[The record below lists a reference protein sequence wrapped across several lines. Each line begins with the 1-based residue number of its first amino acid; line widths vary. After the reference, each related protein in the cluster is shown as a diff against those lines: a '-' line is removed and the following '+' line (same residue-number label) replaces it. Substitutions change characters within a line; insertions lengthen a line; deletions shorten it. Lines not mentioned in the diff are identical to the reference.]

1 MVTKGRFQLTAEPVA
16 DWRINAACSG
26 LPHALFFP
34 VGDVTEEAIGH
45 AKEICATCPVV
56 EECLEFALE
65 TNQRSGIWGGTS
77 EEDRKTLRRKW
88 LAARRRA
95 S

>member
-1 MVTKGRFQLTAEPVA
+1 VTKGRSQLTSELVA
-16 DWRINAACSG
+16 DWRDNAACSG
-26 LPHALFFP
+26 LPHDLFFP
-34 VGDVTEEAIGH
+34 VGEVIDEAVAN
-45 AKEICATCPVV
+45 AKGICAECAVE

-65 TNQRSGIWGGTS
+65 TNQRLGIWGGTS
-77 EEDRKTLRRKW
+77 EEDRKALRRKW